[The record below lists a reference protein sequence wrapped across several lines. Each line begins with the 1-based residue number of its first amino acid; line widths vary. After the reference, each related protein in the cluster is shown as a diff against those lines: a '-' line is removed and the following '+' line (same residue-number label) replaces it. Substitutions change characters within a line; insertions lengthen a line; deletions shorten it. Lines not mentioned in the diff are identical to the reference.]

1 MEKEPPHVLL
11 VNPWIDDFAA
21 YDFWAKPI
29 GILAIAGI
37 LKTCGYHVR
46 YVDCLDR
53 FHPGL
58 SRLPEAGQFGKGP
71 YPKTRIEKPGKLHDV
86 PRHYSRYGLPD
97 SLVREGIGD
106 GPEPVAVLVT
116 SLMTYWYPGVI
127 ALIKVVRE
135 VFPEVPVV
143 LGGIY
148 ATLCYE
154 HAIRHAGADI
164 VLPGLCET
172 KLLEFL
178 GDLTRLRERPEFH
191 SGELDTYPYPAFEL
205 QSAIPYVPILTGQGC
220 PFRCAY
226 CASAFLSPG
235 LRRRS
240 PDHVVE
246 EITYWNEKHAV
257 VDFAFYD
264 DALLIE
270 ADRHIMPILEG
281 VMRRGPQVR
290 FHTPNALH
298 IRPLSREVAGLL
310 FRAGFKTIR
319 LGLETAFFD
328 DRQAIDSKVEPDEF
342 EQAVGYLKEAGF
354 KGEDLGAYLLYGLPG
369 QDLSKLERSIK
380 MVKACGLRPILAQY
394 SPIPH
399 TELWHEA
406 VKASRYDLGEDP
418 IFHNNSIFPCRKA
431 PFSWEEV
438 RYLKDLVQEWASG

>member
-1 MEKEPPHVLL
+1 MEKEPSHVLL

-29 GILAIAGI
+29 GLLTITSILRMH
-37 LKTCGYHVR
+37 GYHPR

-58 SRLPEAGQFGKGP
+58 SRRPEPGPFGKGF
-71 YPKTRIEKPGKLHDV
+71 YLKTRVSKPRNLHDI
-86 PRHYSRYGLPD
+86 PRHYSRYGMPEN
-97 SLVREGIGD
+97 LVRKAISN
-106 GPEPVAVLVT
+106 GPEPAAVLVT

-148 ATLCYE
+148 ATLCHE
-154 HAIRHAGADI
+154 HAVRHSGADV
-164 VLPGLCET
+164 VLPGLCEAE
-172 KLLEFL
+172 LLQSL
-178 GDLTRLRERPEFH
+178 GDLTGHRVTPRFE

-205 QSAIPYVPILTGQGC
+205 QSAIPYLPILTGQGC

-235 LRRRS
+235 VRRRS

-246 EITYWNEKHAV
+246 EISYWHEKHAV

-264 DALLIE
+264 DALLIHAE
-270 ADRHIMPILEG
+270 THIVPILEG
-281 VMRRGPQVR
+281 VMRRGFQVR
-290 FHTPNALH
+290 FHTPNAIH

-310 FRAGFKTIR
+310 FRAGFKTVR

-328 DRQAIDSKVEPDEF
+328 DRQAMDSKVEPDEF
-342 EQAVGYLKEAGF
+342 EQAIAYLKEAGF
-354 KGEDLGAYLLYGLPG
+354 KGEDLGAYLLYGLPE
-369 QDLSKLERSIK
+369 QDLSKLEYSIR
-380 MVKACGLRPILAQY
+380 MVKACGARPILAQY

-406 VKASRYDLGEDP
+406 VKASRYDLEEDP
-418 IFHNNSIFPCRKA
+418 LFHNNSIFPCRKA

-438 RYLKDLVQEWASG
+438 AYFKALVQG

>member
-1 MEKEPPHVLL
+1 MKEESPHVLL
-11 VNPWIDDFAA
+11 INPWIDDFAA

-37 LKTCGYHVR
+37 LKSCGYHVR

-58 SRLPEAGQFGKGP
+58 SRPTEVGQFGKGP
-71 YPKTRIEKPGKLHDV
+71 YLKTRIEKPGKLHDV
-86 PRHYSRYGLPD
+86 PRHYSRYGLPEN
-97 SLVREGIGD
+97 LVREVIGD
-106 GPEPVAVLVT
+106 GPEPAAVLVT

-135 VFPEVPVV
+135 VFPEVPVA

-154 HAIRHAGADI
+154 HAIRYAGADV
-164 VLPGLCET
+164 VLPGLSED
-172 KLLEFL
+172 KIIEFL
-178 GDLTRLRERPEFH
+178 DDLTGLRGRLNFH
-191 SGELDTYPYPAFEL
+191 PGELDTYPYPAFEL
-205 QSAIPYVPILTGQGC
+205 QSAISYLPILTGQGC
-220 PFRCAY
+220 PFRCTY

-240 PDHVVE
+240 PDHVAE
-246 EITYWNEKHAV
+246 EITYWHEKHAV

-270 ADRHIMPILEG
+270 ADRHLMPILEG
-281 VMRRGPQVR
+281 VMRRGLQVR

-328 DRQAIDSKVEPDEF
+328 DRQAMDSKVEPDEF

-354 KGEDLGAYLLYGLPG
+354 KEEDLGAYLLYGLPG
-369 QDLSKLERSIK
+369 QDLSILEHSIK
-380 MVKACGLRPILAQY
+380 MVKACGVRPILAQY

-399 TELWHEA
+399 TELWDEA
-406 VKASRYDLGEDP
+406 VKASRYDLEEDP

-431 PFSWEEV
+431 RFSWEEV
-438 RYLKDLVQEWASG
+438 GYLKDLVHE